1 MKPTLSLH
9 PRFVADPIAGSPIAP
24 SNAMTRVS
32 SLSRDELKSRRKSL
46 RRRRR
51 ISISQA
57 LWRFWA
63 LSGLTVAI
71 FWGATRP
78 VWLIH
83 SPTQINVSGN
93 HLLSD
98 EAVQSLVPI
107 QYPQALMKVEP
118 ELLARQLRDRGP
130 ITSAEVTRQLL
141 PPRLNVRVEERV
153 PVAVVLPA
161 GKGDRSADTQYL
173 QSGFLDAHGAWM
185 PLSSFGIGSASP
197 QLPTL
202 QLRGIQPQYQR
213 YWPQIYET
221 IVGSPVAIT
230 EIDWQDPN
238 NLVLETA
245 LGTVYLGPYSP
256 ELEQQLATLDR
267 MRNLPGQLTDSEVAR
282 IDLSNPNAPSV
293 AVVEADA
300 PATDPS
306 SRP

>member
-1 MKPTLSLH
+1 
-9 PRFVADPIAGSPIAP
+9 
-24 SNAMTRVS
+24 MTRVS
-32 SLSRDELKSRRKSL
+32 PLSRDELKSRRQSL

-51 ISISQA
+51 ISISQT

-63 LSGLTVAI
+63 LSGLTAAM

-98 EAVQSLVPI
+98 EAVQDLVPI

-130 ITSAEVTRQLL
+130 IVAAEVTRQLL

-153 PVAVVLPA
+153 PVAVVLPV
-161 GKGDRSADTQYL
+161 GKSDRTADNQYL
-173 QSGFLDAHGAWM
+173 QAGFLDAHGAWM
-185 PLSSFGIGSASP
+185 PLSSFGLGSASP

-221 IVGSPVAIT
+221 IVSSPVAIT
-230 EIDWQDPN
+230 EIDWHDPN

-267 MRNLPGQLTDSEVAR
+267 MRNLPNQLTDSEVAR
-282 IDLSNPNAPSV
+282 IDLSNPNTPSIAVVDAEAPST
-293 AVVEADA
+293 E
-300 PATDPS
+300 PTS
-306 SRP
+306 SP

>member
-1 MKPTLSLH
+1 MAAL
-9 PRFVADPIAGSPIAP
+9 IAGLPTAP
-24 SNAMTRVS
+24 LNAMTRVS
-32 SLSRDELKSRRKSL
+32 SLSRDELKSRRQHL

-51 ISISQA
+51 ISIGQT
-57 LWRFWA
+57 LWRFGA
-63 LSGLTVAI
+63 LSGLTAAI

-83 SPTQINVSGN
+83 SPAQINVSGN

-98 EAVQSLVPI
+98 QAVQNLVPI
-107 QYPQALMKVEP
+107 QYPQALMQLEP
-118 ELLARQLRDRGP
+118 ETLARQLRDRGP

-141 PPRLNVRVEERV
+141 PPRLNVRIEERV
-153 PVAVVLPA
+153 PVAVVLPS
-161 GKGDRSADTQYL
+161 GRGDRTAETQYL
-173 QSGFLDAHGAWM
+173 QAGFLDAHGAWM
-185 PLSSFGIGSASP
+185 PLSSFGLGSASP

-221 IVGSPVAIT
+221 IVSSSVAIR

-267 MRNLPGQLTDSEVAR
+267 MRNLPDQLIDTEVAR
-282 IDLSNPNAPSV
+282 IDLSNPDAPSI
-293 AVVEADA
+293 AVVEAEA
-300 PATDPS
+300 PAPDS
-306 SRP
+306 DARP

>member
-1 MKPTLSLH
+1 
-9 PRFVADPIAGSPIAP
+9 
-24 SNAMTRVS
+24 MTRVS
-32 SLSRDELKSRRKSL
+32 PLSRDELNQRRQTL

-63 LSGLTVAI
+63 LSGLTAAV
-71 FWGATRP
+71 FWGTTRP
-78 VWLIH
+78 TWLIY
-83 SPTQINVSGN
+83 SPDQINVSGN

-98 EAVQSLVPI
+98 EAVQNLVPLD
-107 QYPQALMKVEP
+107 YPQPLMKVEP
-118 ELLARQLRDRGP
+118 EILARQLRDRGP
-130 ITSAEVTRQLL
+130 LVSAEVTRQLL
-141 PPRLNVRVEERV
+141 PPRLNLRVQERV

-161 GKGDRSADTQYL
+161 GSAERTSDTQYL
-173 QSGFLDAHGAWM
+173 QAGFLDAHGAWM
-185 PLSSFGIGSASP
+185 PLASFGIGTASP

-221 IVGSPVAIT
+221 ITSSPVAIT

-267 MRNLPGQLTDSEVAR
+267 MRNLPDQLTDSEVAR
-282 IDLSNPNAPSV
+282 IDLSNPDAPSV
-293 AVVEADA
+293 AVVER
-300 PATDPS
+300 PANTEP
-306 SRP
+306 

>member
-1 MKPTLSLH
+1 
-9 PRFVADPIAGSPIAP
+9 
-24 SNAMTRVS
+24 MTRVS
-32 SLSRDELKSRRKSL
+32 SLSRDELKSRRQTL

-63 LSGLTVAI
+63 LSALTAAV

-83 SPTQINVSGN
+83 SPAQINVSGN

-98 EAVQSLVPI
+98 EAVQNLVPI
-107 QYPQALMKVEP
+107 QYPQALMQVEP
-118 ELLARQLRDRGP
+118 EILARQLRDRGP
-130 ITSAEVTRQLL
+130 ITAAEVTRQLL
-141 PPRLNVRVEERV
+141 PPRLNVRIEERV

-161 GKGDRSADTQYL
+161 GKGDRAADTQYL
-173 QSGFLDAHGAWM
+173 QAGFLDAHGAWM
-185 PLSSFGIGSASP
+185 PLTSFGLGSASP

-221 IVGSPVAIT
+221 IVNSPVAIS

-267 MRNLPGQLTDSEVAR
+267 MRNLPNQLANIEVSR
-282 IDLSNPNAPSV
+282 IDLSNPDAPSV
-293 AVVEADA
+293 AVVDTDASDAD
-300 PATDPS
+300 PNS
-306 SRP
+306 SP

>member
-1 MKPTLSLH
+1 
-9 PRFVADPIAGSPIAP
+9 
-24 SNAMTRVS
+24 MTRVS
-32 SLSRDELKSRRKSL
+32 PLSRDEIKSRRQSL

-63 LSGLTVAI
+63 LSGLTAAI

-83 SPTQINVSGN
+83 SPAQINVSGN

-98 EAVQSLVPI
+98 EAVQNLVPI
-107 QYPQALMKVEP
+107 QYPQVLMKVEP
-118 ELLARQLRDRGP
+118 EILARQLRDRGP
-130 ITSAEVTRQLL
+130 IISAEVTRQLL

-153 PVAVVLPA
+153 PVAVVLPV
-161 GKGDRSADTQYL
+161 GEGDRSADTPYL
-173 QSGFLDAHGAWM
+173 QAGFLDAHGAWM
-185 PLSSFGIGSASP
+185 PLSSFGLGSASP

-221 IVGSPVAIT
+221 IVSSPVAIT

-267 MRNLPGQLTDSEVAR
+267 MRNLPNQLTDTEVAR

-300 PATDPS
+300 PEPGTVS
-306 SRP
+306 SP

>member
-1 MKPTLSLH
+1 
-9 PRFVADPIAGSPIAP
+9 
-24 SNAMTRVS
+24 MTRVS

>member
-1 MKPTLSLH
+1 
-9 PRFVADPIAGSPIAP
+9 
-24 SNAMTRVS
+24 MTRVS
-32 SLSRDELKSRRKSL
+32 SLSRDELKSRRKTL

-63 LSGLTVAI
+63 LSGLTAAI

-78 VWLIH
+78 VWLIQT
-83 SPTQINVSGN
+83 PAQINVSGN

-98 EAVQSLVPI
+98 EAVQNLVPI

-118 ELLARQLRDRGP
+118 EILARQLRDRGP
-130 ITSAEVTRQLL
+130 ITAAEVTRQLL
-141 PPRLNVRVEERV
+141 PPRLNVHVQERV
-153 PVAVVLPA
+153 PVAVVLPV
-161 GKGDRSADTQYL
+161 GTGGSNGTTDTQYL

-185 PLSSFGIGSASP
+185 PLASFGIGSASP
-197 QLPTL
+197 QLPSL

-221 IVGSPVAIT
+221 ISSSPVAIT
-230 EIDWQDPN
+230 AIDWHDPN

-267 MRNLPGQLTDSEVAR
+267 MRNLPNQLTDSEVAR
-282 IDLSNPNAPSV
+282 IDLSNPDAPSV
-293 AVVEADA
+293 AVVEASEA
-300 PATDPS
+300 EAEASS

>member
-1 MKPTLSLH
+1 
-9 PRFVADPIAGSPIAP
+9 
-24 SNAMTRVS
+24 MTRVS
-32 SLSRDELKSRRKSL
+32 PLSRDELKSRRQSL

-63 LSGLTVAI
+63 LSGLTAAI

-83 SPTQINVSGN
+83 NPAQINVSGN

-98 EAVQSLVPI
+98 EAVQNLVPL

-130 ITSAEVTRQLL
+130 IVRAEVTRQLL

-153 PVAVVLPA
+153 PVAVVLPV
-161 GKGDRSADTQYL
+161 GNGDRSADNQYL
-173 QSGFLDAHGAWM
+173 QAGLLDAHGAWM
-185 PLSSFGIGSASP
+185 PLSSFGLGSASP

-221 IVGSPVAIT
+221 IVSSPVAVT
-230 EIDWQDPN
+230 EIDWHDPN

-267 MRNLPGQLTDSEVAR
+267 MRNLPNQLTDTEVAR
-282 IDLSNPNAPSV
+282 IDLSNPDAPSI
-293 AVVEADA
+293 AVVDTKA
-300 PATDPS
+300 PSTEPT
-306 SRP
+306 P

>member
-1 MKPTLSLH
+1 
-9 PRFVADPIAGSPIAP
+9 
-24 SNAMTRVS
+24 MTRVS
-32 SLSRDELKSRRKSL
+32 SLSRDELKSRRKTL

-63 LSGLTVAI
+63 LSGLTAAI

-78 VWLIH
+78 VWLIQT
-83 SPTQINVSGN
+83 PAQINVSGN

-98 EAVQSLVPI
+98 EAVQNLVPI

-118 ELLARQLRDRGP
+118 EILARQLRDRGP
-130 ITSAEVTRQLL
+130 ITAAEVTRQLL
-141 PPRLNVRVEERV
+141 PPRLNVHVQERV
-153 PVAVVLPA
+153 PVAVVLPV
-161 GKGDRSADTQYL
+161 GTGGSNGTTDTQYL
-173 QSGFLDAHGAWM
+173 QAGFLDAHGAWM
-185 PLSSFGIGSASP
+185 PLASFGIGSASP
-197 QLPTL
+197 QLPSL

-221 IVGSPVAIT
+221 ISSSPVAIT
-230 EIDWQDPN
+230 AIDWHDPN

-267 MRNLPGQLTDSEVAR
+267 MRNLPNQLTDSEVAR
-282 IDLSNPNAPSV
+282 IDLSNPDAPSV
-293 AVVEADA
+293 AVVEASEA
-300 PATDPS
+300 EAEASS